1 MVSVLFRE
9 LNEKQ
14 SHSGS
19 IPMFDFQ
26 IFTVVFQQQ
35 FWPNASDAQIDEARH
50 KYALVSLKLAV
61 ETHPW
66 QSLSLLFSSAF
77 PI

>member
-26 IFTVVFQQQ
+26 IFTVV
-35 FWPNASDAQIDEARH
+35 H
-50 KYALVSLKLAV
+50 VLVAVLAKRLRC
-61 ETHPW
+61 TD
-66 QSLSLLFSSAF
+66 
-77 PI
+77 